1 MKIKRK
7 TASIIIIGNEI
18 LSGKTL
24 DTNSNY
30 IAKKLSLKGIK
41 CNSISVVPD
50 DEKTIIQKVNEFRKS
65 SDYIFTT
72 GGIGPTHD
80 DITSKSISKALKLP
94 FEINAEAW
102 KRLEKHYLDEEFTE
116 ARQKMAYMPKGSEL
130 IDNPVSI
137 APGFIIENIYVFP
150 GVPKILEVMIDEFFK
165 KIDNEVLFYKKTIST
180 ILSEG
185 IIGSY
190 LSDIQKK
197 YKDLEIGSYPYFK
210 KNSFGV
216 SIVFVGDNEELIN
229 ISSLEVFEYLK
240 IKNGKPQL
248 F

>member
-1 MKIKRK
+1 MLIYNIMMKTYSKNFMKIKRK

-30 IAKKLSLKGIK
+30 IAKKLRLKGIK

-80 DITSKSISKALKLP
+80 DITSKSISKSFKITIRNSAK
-94 FEINAEAW
+94 AW
-102 KRLEKHYLDEEFTE
+102 KRLEKHYLAKNLRKLD
-116 ARQKMAYMPKGSEL
+116 KMAYMPKGMEL

-165 KIDNEVLFYKKTIST
+165 KIDNEVLFIKTIST

-190 LSDIQKK
+190 LEDIQKN
-197 YKDLEIGSYPYFK
+197 KDLEIGSYPYFK
-210 KNSFGV
+210 KIHLV
-216 SIVFVGDNEELIN
+216 
-229 ISSLEVFEYLK
+229 YL
-240 IKNGKPQL
+240 
-248 F
+248 

>member
-7 TASIIIIGNEI
+7 ISNIIIIGNEI

-30 IAKKLSLKGIK
+30 IAKKLRFKGIK
-41 CNSISVVPD
+41 CNSISVIPD
-50 DEKTIIQKVNEFRKS
+50 NEQAIIEKVNDFKNT

-94 FEINAEAW
+94 FEINVEAW
-102 KRLEKHYLDEEFTE
+102 ERLEKHYLDEEFTK
-116 ARQKMAYMPKGSEL
+116 ARQKMAYMPKGSVL

-137 APGFIIENIYVFP
+137 APGFIIENIHVFP

-165 KIDNEVLFYKKTIST
+165 KIDREALFYKKTIST
-180 ILSEG
+180 VLSEG

-197 YKDLEIGSYPYFK
+197 YKELEIGSYPYFK

-229 ISSLEVFEYLK
+229 TSSLEVFEYLK
-240 IKNGKPQL
+240 IQNGEPQL